1 MVDDNCLIP
10 PHVLI
15 PCLDKH
21 KTFPGAGYSRQLKF
35 FMTQIFTHPLLKWGQ
50 HLRIMMMAILAVLI
64 LANPG
69 WAQSAD
75 SSPIDFTADEVSS
88 NAETGILIA
97 TGNVVLVQG
106 NMRLTADRVEYNRDK
121 GEAVASGSVT
131 FLDREGNVHFA
142 DNLLLDGDF
151 STGFAENVISQL
163 QDGSWM
169 SADTADFKENNQ
181 KVFDTG
187 RFTPCKCDFKGGA
200 TPAWEIKTTE
210 TTHVAEKQML
220 VHQNVRMQIFS
231 VPFLYFPYLSH
242 PDWTVRRQTGLLQPR
257 IAISSDVGLIY
268 SQSYYIVTGDTHDLE
283 ITPHLFGTDGNAVA
297 LRYRRLWDKSD
308 LNARLIGG
316 SLNTFKK
323 ARENVMG
330 VDASLNTVLGDYWW
344 TTLRLHRASQDTFQR
359 RYKFDDD
366 EYLKSFFTTEQI
378 KSNRYSRIE
387 AYDFQDLR
395 NNKGPEKEP
404 LMLPSIF
411 HERYLPTNRDNLSV
425 RLRISA
431 ISLHN
436 DDYTDIRRWSS
447 ELYGQEEYLTDYG
460 VFSSEGRVTA
470 QYRDIETATDNSG
483 YTGELGQAS
492 IAAGFGWSRPV
503 VTQMMDRF
511 VFLEPKAKF
520 VSTKSTDR
528 TNKIPNRD
536 SSDFRLDQ
544 ANLFLLHREQGED
557 FMISNSRVDLGM
569 SMSLDDPVFG
579 NVDGFVGSS
588 IRISG
593 KSPDGLNAA
602 NERDRISDILASI
615 TVKPKK
621 YFDFSLAGRFH
632 PRDFDLNETK
642 TRASVNFGKTRISA
656 TYNQLAKSYFSAA
669 SSEKEQLILTAE
681 QNLSDSWK
689 VKFTQEYDLIND
701 KRELKNSMVDLNF
714 GGGIQDCLTISI
726 GYARDTETDRDIK
739 PVDEIFLLFNFKYLG
754 AVSTSDLGRSN

>member
-1 MVDDNCLIP
+1 MV
-10 PHVLI
+10 
-15 PCLDKH
+15 
-21 KTFPGAGYSRQLKF
+21 
-35 FMTQIFTHPLLKWGQ
+35 
-50 HLRIMMMAILAVLI
+50 MMALLAVLT

-97 TGNVVLVQG
+97 TGNVVLEQG

-181 KVFDTG
+181 KVFNTG

-316 SLNTFKK
+316 SVNTFKK
-323 ARENVMG
+323 SRENVMG

-366 EYLKSFFTTEQI
+366 EYLKSFITTEQI

-447 ELYGQEEYLTDYG
+447 ELYGQEEYLTNYG

-483 YTGELGQAS
+483 HTGELGQAS

-681 QNLSDSWK
+681 QNLSDNWK

-739 PVDEIFLLFNFKYLG
+739 PIDEIFLLFNFKYLG

>member
-1 MVDDNCLIP
+1 MV
-10 PHVLI
+10 
-15 PCLDKH
+15 
-21 KTFPGAGYSRQLKF
+21 
-35 FMTQIFTHPLLKWGQ
+35 
-50 HLRIMMMAILAVLI
+50 MMALLAVLT

-97 TGNVVLVQG
+97 TGNVVLEQD

-181 KVFDTG
+181 KVFNTG

-316 SLNTFKK
+316 SVNTFKK
-323 ARENVMG
+323 SRENVMG

-366 EYLKSFFTTEQI
+366 EYLKSFITTEQI
-378 KSNRYSRIE
+378 KSNRYSRIK

-447 ELYGQEEYLTDYG
+447 ELYGQEEYLTNYG

-483 YTGELGQAS
+483 HTGELGQAS

-621 YFDFSLAGRFH
+621 YFDFSMAGRFH

-681 QNLSDSWK
+681 QNLSDNWK

>member
-1 MVDDNCLIP
+1 
-10 PHVLI
+10 
-15 PCLDKH
+15 
-21 KTFPGAGYSRQLKF
+21 
-35 FMTQIFTHPLLKWGQ
+35 MTQIFTHPLLKWGQ

-142 DNLLLDGDF
+142 DNLLLDRDF

-447 ELYGQEEYLTDYG
+447 ELFGQEEYLTDYG

-569 SMSLDDPVFG
+569 SMSLDDLVFG

-739 PVDEIFLLFNFKYLG
+739 PIDEIFLLFNFKYLG